1 MIQNP
6 NFPNPAQSQGLL
18 MPDEMPPQQLDWQ
31 TGMPVP
37 DYDMIQTNYG
47 HAPGSVRHMKPLQ
60 TDWETGIISGTA
72 NDPTHLTSTWEGV
85 DYSPLGQTDPHVRLY
100 EDMVK
105 YGNMGMGPGEFDIGN
120 DPGLSYSMFATPEE
134 IRTQQVTNMLPTGS
148 SGMPS
153 FDQYATTESGGS
165 RFHGNPDDQ
174 YGQFRRKQM
183 NMNVSPGQQRM
194 TMTTDPRSKFDKEGF
209 NSGLQMMNM
218 GLGLLD

>member
-1 MIQNP
+1 
-6 NFPNPAQSQGLL
+6 
-18 MPDEMPPQQLDWQ
+18 
-31 TGMPVP
+31 MPVP

-60 TDWETGIISGTA
+60 TNWETGIISGTA
-72 NDPTHLTSTWEGV
+72 NDPTHLTTTWEGI
-85 DYSPLGQTDPHVRLY
+85 DYGPLGQPDPDVRRY
-100 EDMVK
+100 EELVK
-105 YGNMGMGPGEFDIGN
+105 YGHLLTGPDSVGMTGDS
-120 DPGLSYSMFATPEE
+120 GLSYNMFATPEE

-174 YGQFRRKQM
+174 YGQFRRKQRLM
-183 NMNVSPGQQRM
+183 NESPGQQRM